1 MNAIH
6 DNAPALG
13 ASRFS
18 PLQWQVFLTCG
29 ALIMIEGFDLQIV
42 AFVAR
47 TVAQAWS
54 LNHAQVTALFTAGV
68 GGSVAGGLLGFL
80 GDRCGRRQVILI
92 SMGCFGVLTLLS
104 GLARDATQLVGLRL
118 LTGISLGISM
128 PNVFA
133 LCAEFSP
140 ATRRSTV
147 VTAVFCALP
156 LGGSL
161 GGLLSAKLLETYGWQ
176 ACFIACGALPLLF
189 FPAVAKLL
197 PASSASR
204 PAQGLIASNNTVED
218 GRGSAA
224 EVHGSSGRSVP
235 YSALFSG
242 RFLLGAVCIPLMSLL
257 GLLVL
262 YFLLNWLPWILNSA
276 GLDRSRAIFGV
287 VVLNFGGIVGSLMIG
302 RLMDRTNPYFT
313 LAIAFLVGSLAAI
326 GVPAVIHERAVLP
339 AIFLIGAGLVGATA
353 GLNALA
359 SVYFPPRVRGAS
371 LGLNYVGAHVG
382 SLGGPA
388 LGGFLLANVPNT
400 AAVFLFG
407 SLPAV
412 VAIALALLM
421 QVHEARIWPPA
432 AS

>member
-1 MNAIH
+1 MNAH
-6 DNAPALG
+6 NNARAFD
-13 ASRFS
+13 ASSFS

-54 LNHAQVTALFTAGV
+54 LNHAQVTALFTVGV
-68 GGSVAGGLLGFL
+68 AGSVAGGLLGFL
-80 GDRCGRRQVILI
+80 GDRCGRWKVILI
-92 SMGCFGVLTLLS
+92 SMVCFGVLTLLS
-104 GLARDATQLVGLRL
+104 GLARDATQLGGLRL

-161 GGLLSAKLLETYGWQ
+161 GGLLSARLLDAYGWQ

-204 PAQGLIASNNTVED
+204 PALGTVASNNTAED
-218 GRGSAA
+218 GLGSSA
-224 EVHGSSGRSVP
+224 EAHGVSSGRSVP

-242 RFLLGAVCIPLMSLL
+242 RLLLGALCIPLMSLL

-313 LAIAFLVGSLAAI
+313 IAIALLVGTIAAI
-326 GVPAVIHERAVLP
+326 AVPAVIHERAVLP
-339 AIFLIGAGLVGATA
+339 VIFVIGAGLVGATA

-359 SVYFPPRVRGAS
+359 SVYFPTRVRGAS

-400 AAVFLFG
+400 ANVFLFG

-412 VAIALALLM
+412 VAIVLALLM
-421 QVHEARIWPPA
+421 HIHEARIWPA
-432 AS
+432 ATS

>member
-13 ASRFS
+13 ASSFS

-68 GGSVAGGLLGFL
+68 AGSVAGGLLGFL

-92 SMGCFGVLTLLS
+92 SMGCFGVLTLMS

-118 LTGISLGISM
+118 LTGLSLGISM

-133 LCAEFSP
+133 LSAEFSP

-197 PASSASR
+197 PASSASK
-204 PAQGLIASNNTVED
+204 NTAED
-218 GRGSAA
+218 GLGSAA
-224 EVHGSSGRSVP
+224 ELHGVSSGRSAS

-242 RFLLGAVCIPLMSLL
+242 RLLLGAVCIPLMSLL

-400 AAVFLFG
+400 AGVFLFG

-421 QVHEARIWPPA
+421 HVHEARIWPPA
-432 AS
+432 TS